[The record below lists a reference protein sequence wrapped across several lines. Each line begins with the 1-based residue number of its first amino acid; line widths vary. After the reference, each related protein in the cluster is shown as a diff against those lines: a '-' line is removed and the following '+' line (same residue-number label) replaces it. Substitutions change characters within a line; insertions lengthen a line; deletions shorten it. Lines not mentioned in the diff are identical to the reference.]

1 MALGGA
7 NIFALN
13 NRRTVRSQPNPLDK
27 ATIVSVFPKKIVER
41 KETTQPGIFTI
52 EAGNEKDPAI
62 LVVGPSS
69 WWRDGGEDMPLI
81 EITNSS
87 VQVAESIVKDYCNGF
102 PEINEN
108 AGPGL
113 FFIVGECTVED
124 VKEKYK
130 KALTDAITK
139 QKNWFNNLIA
149 MADKDWAQNNG
160 NPRAISDLSK
170 MAAKALN
177 LTDRAWMKATLQ
189 AQYIACAACGN
200 QRNPAYP
207 ICPSCNRI
215 IDADL
220 AKKLGILEVTKNA

>member
-13 NRRTVRSQPNPLDK
+13 NRRTIRTVPNPIDK
-27 ATIVSVFPKKIVER
+27 ATIISVFPKPIKER
-41 KETTQPGIFTI
+41 KETTQPGVFEIA
-52 EAGNEKDPAI
+52 AGSEKEPSL

-81 EITNSS
+81 EVTNSS
-87 VQVAESIVKDYCNGF
+87 IQVAESIVKDYCNGF

-113 FFIVGECTVED
+113 FFVTGEHTVDEI
-124 VKEKYK
+124 KEKYS
-130 KALTDAITK
+130 KALKAAIEK
-139 QKNWFNNLIA
+139 QKNWFNNLIS
-149 MADKDWAQNNG
+149 MADKDWAQHNG

-177 LTDRAWMKATLQ
+177 LVDRAWMKTVMQ
-189 AQYIACAACGN
+189 AQYIACVACGN
-200 QRNPAYP
+200 QRNPQYP
-207 ICPSCNRI
+207 ICPSCNRVV
-215 IDADL
+215 DAEL
-220 AKKLGILEVTKNA
+220 AKKLGILELADKK